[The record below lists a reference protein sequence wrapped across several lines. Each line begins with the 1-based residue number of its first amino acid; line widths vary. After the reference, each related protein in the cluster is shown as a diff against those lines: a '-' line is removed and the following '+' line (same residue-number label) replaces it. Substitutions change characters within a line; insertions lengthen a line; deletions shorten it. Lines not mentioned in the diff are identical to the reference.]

1 MDRLKLAQVFTR
13 HPEVMAVYLF
23 GSYAEG
29 RERPDSDIDLAIL
42 PANSDARKHKLNVL
56 SDLVEAGYENVDLV
70 YLDTDDVVVRHQA
83 VRLNQVIYH
92 TPAFKRGETYSRI
105 VREYLDFRPYLEVQ
119 KQALKRR
126 LQHAQT

>member
-1 MDRLKLAQVFTR
+1 MDMERLAQVFAR

-29 RERPDSDIDLAIL
+29 RERTDSDVDLAIL
-42 PANSDARKHKLNVL
+42 PANPDARKYKLDVL
-56 SDLVEAGYENVDLV
+56 SDLVEAGFENVDLV
-70 YLDTDDVVVRHQA
+70 YLDTDDVVVKHQA

-92 TPAFKRGETYSRI
+92 TPAFDRGETYSRI

-126 LQHAQT
+126 LQHAQA